1 MSREPSQ
8 RAGFRGRV
16 AHLVGPQSY
25 LYLDALLLGLLGAF
39 GAWLFSV
46 MLQFAETSLLYNLAG
61 VVPPGLPSDA
71 APPKRL
77 LGLSGPWLIPA
88 ITTVGG
94 LVSGWLVYTFAPEA
108 EGHGTDTAIASFHTG
123 VPIRARVVPIKTLA
137 SAITLGSGGSAGR
150 EGPAALISAGIGSL
164 YATWRGRTEEERRL
178 LLLIGAAAGLS
189 AIFRSPIGA
198 AIFAVEVLYRGMDIE
213 ARALIYTLLASIV
226 AYTTTGLIVGW
237 EPIFHVP
244 TGLVVDSLAGY
255 ARYALLGVLA
265 GLVGAALPGCFYGM
279 RALFARLPGPKLL
292 RPAFGGLCVGLIA
305 LELPQVLGGGYGW
318 IQQAIDGHLPLAL
331 LATLVV
337 AKSIAFALT
346 VGSGGSGG
354 VFGPGLYVGAMVGG
368 VVASLF
374 GAAPAGFVIVGMAAV
389 FAGAARTPVA
399 TLLMVTEMTEGY
411 GLLVPAALAVSLG
424 FIVQAMLTRDVRNP
438 TLYEAQ
444 VNRRADSPSHHVD
457 QILDALRVLRLGTVK
472 IGDREA
478 IDLAT
483 LLRAEV
489 RVEIAE
495 GRRLRLIRADQ
506 RSDDRAGD
514 LLAVL
519 RDGDVRMPRSD
530 RAIQDDDLLLI
541 AETRPTDPNRPR

>member
-1 MSREPSQ
+1 
-8 RAGFRGRV
+8 
-16 AHLVGPQSY
+16 
-25 LYLDALLLGLLGAF
+25 
-39 GAWLFSV
+39 
-46 MLQFAETSLLYNLAG
+46 
-61 VVPPGLPSDA
+61 
-71 APPKRL
+71 
-77 LGLSGPWLIPA
+77 
-88 ITTVGG
+88 
-94 LVSGWLVYTFAPEA
+94 
-108 EGHGTDTAIASFHTG
+108 
-123 VPIRARVVPIKTLA
+123 
-137 SAITLGSGGSAGR
+137 
-150 EGPAALISAGIGSL
+150 
-164 YATWRGRTEEERRL
+164 
-178 LLLIGAAAGLS
+178 
-189 AIFRSPIGA
+189 
-198 AIFAVEVLYRGMDIE
+198 
-213 ARALIYTLLASIV
+213 
-226 AYTTTGLIVGW
+226 
-237 EPIFHVP
+237 
-244 TGLVVDSLAGY
+244 
-255 ARYALLGVLA
+255 
-265 GLVGAALPGCFYGM
+265 
-279 RALFARLPGPKLL
+279 
-292 RPAFGGLCVGLIA
+292 LIA

-457 QILDALRVLRLGTVK
+457 QIIDALRVLRLGTVK
-472 IGDREA
+472 IADREA

-541 AETRPTDPNRPR
+541 AETRPTVPDRLR